1 MIAKLE
7 MTLCT
12 AQQNKVKHTKHP
24 QTIVATINNES
35 TTTTDTPP

>member
-7 MTLCT
+7 MTLFT
-12 AQQNKVKHTKHP
+12 AQQNTKHP

-35 TTTTDTPP
+35 TTTGTPP